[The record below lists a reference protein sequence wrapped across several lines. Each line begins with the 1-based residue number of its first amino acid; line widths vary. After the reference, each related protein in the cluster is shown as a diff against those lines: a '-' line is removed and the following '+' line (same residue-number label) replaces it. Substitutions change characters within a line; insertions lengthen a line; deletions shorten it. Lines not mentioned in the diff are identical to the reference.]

1 MRRAASATISAPLI
15 LQEVDPSVLKIN
27 PQQAQ
32 VVDDLR
38 QKFIE
43 EVGGPN
49 QDPNDP
55 AYGQRWQASQPQ
67 ADLDLR
73 GMIGIRA
80 WEGYQMAAWAKANA
94 QTTSSP

>member
-1 MRRAASATISAPLI
+1 MVKL
-15 LQEVDPSVLKIN
+15 N

-32 VVDDLR
+32 VVNDLG
-38 QKFIE
+38 QKFIQD
-43 EVGGPN
+43 VGGPN

-55 AYGQRWQASQPQ
+55 AYSQRWQVSQPQ

-94 QTTSSP
+94 QTTPSP